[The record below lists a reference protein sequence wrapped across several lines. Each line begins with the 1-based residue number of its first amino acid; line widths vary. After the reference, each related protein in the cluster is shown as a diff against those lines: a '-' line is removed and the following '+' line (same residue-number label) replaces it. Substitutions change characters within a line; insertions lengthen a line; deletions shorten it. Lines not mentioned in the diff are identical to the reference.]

1 MDYSIINRNSYY
13 IRMIYVPR
21 NDRGIGVASL
31 LLTNLI
37 KQAKRNRIHT
47 IYLDNILPPTSK
59 LYQRFGFKYIY
70 PYDNSMVLHVANS
83 PLFNPLK

>member
-1 MDYSIINRNSYY
+1 
-13 IRMIYVPR
+13 MIYVPR
-21 NDRGIGVASL
+21 NDRGIGIASL

-37 KQAKRNRIHT
+37 KKAKRNRIHT
-47 IYLDNILPPTSK
+47 IYLDNILPRKSK

-83 PLFNPLK
+83 PILKHKTNR